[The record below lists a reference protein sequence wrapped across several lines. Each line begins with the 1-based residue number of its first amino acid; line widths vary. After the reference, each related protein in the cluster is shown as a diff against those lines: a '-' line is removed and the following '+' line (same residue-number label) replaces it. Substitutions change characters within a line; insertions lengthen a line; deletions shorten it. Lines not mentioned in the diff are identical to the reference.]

1 VSYQDIYNK
10 YGLILC
16 IWCERHTVL
25 LSYKEFIY
33 LFFLKKIVY
42 MYDITILII
51 YFYNYKIFLIL
62 FFFNFFLF
70 NTGIRE
76 IIQQS

>member
-1 VSYQDIYNK
+1 
-10 YGLILC
+10 
-16 IWCERHTVL
+16 
-25 LSYKEFIY
+25 
-33 LFFLKKIVY
+33 